1 MTTQDT
7 DLEHELGLAIDFL
20 IWMSG
25 AADFTAGQPG
35 HEVWSTQ
42 VQPFILKHTNRA
54 KGMPKPE
61 ERAHREREAK
71 CEPSS
76 SAD

>member
-1 MTTQDT
+1 MTTQDD

-25 AADFTAGQPG
+25 AADFGPGQPG

-42 VQPFILKHTNRA
+42 IQPFIQKHAARSQ
-54 KGMPKPE
+54 GMPEPE
-61 ERAHREREAK
+61 ERALRARLAQ
-71 CEPSS
+71 
-76 SAD
+76 ADKEKE